1 MKEQD
6 AVAIYDT
13 SGGKMQ
19 QKLQDLRGTV
29 NPKHLEKVYAPDGGM
44 MGKINEAVRCIWR
57 CGSMRSAPSWTAG
70 TSSRTA

>member
-29 NPKHLEKVYAPDGGM
+29 NPKHLEKVYAPDAM
-44 MGKINEAVRCIWR
+44 A
-57 CGSMRSAPSWTAG
+57 A
-70 TSSRTA
+70 

>member
-29 NPKHLEKVYAPDGGM
+29 NPKHLEKVHAPDGGM
-44 MGKINEAVRCIWR
+44 MGKINEAVRCIL
-57 CGSMRSAPSWTAG
+57 MRSAPSWTAG